1 MVVNPLAMETSLVQ
15 VEGSQR
21 QAEEKSHPPATSDGI
36 GSSAVSSDKVSI
48 SPEARQQLDALKNEG
63 QGKEDRPETPSQGTS
78 LTMGKSEN
86 DEKED
91 AVDELEETNSDI
103 KKKEDEIQEA
113 KTTFVGSEEERAR
126 KLKELKQD
134 LDDLEDTQ
142 KELQSTLAS

>member
-1 MVVNPLAMETSLVQ
+1 MTVNPLGQESVLGQ
-15 VEGSQR
+15 VDSSQR
-21 QAEEKSHPPATSDGI
+21 EHKEENLNTQASNESTDGLV
-36 GSSAVSSDKVSI
+36 ASSDKVSI
-48 SPEARQQLDALKNEG
+48 SPEARQQLDTQKGEG
-63 QGKEDRPETPSQGTS
+63 KDGGQEKPAQTTAF
-78 LTMGKSEN
+78 TMGKSGN

-113 KTTFVGSEEERAR
+113 KITFAGSEEEKAQ

-134 LDDLEDTQ
+134 LDDLEDTK